1 MNPFLTKFTNAFLS
15 PETRFLVWHYQRY
28 CLECQHQG
36 KIAHYE
42 LKTLG
47 NTVRYVKTF
56 RAEELELEMN
66 EELELKISVSFCVLI
81 T

>member
-15 PETRFLVWHYQRY
+15 SETRFLVWNYQRY

-56 RAEELELEMN
+56 RVEELELEMN
-66 EELELKISVSFCVLI
+66 GELELKISVSFCVLI

>member
-1 MNPFLTKFTNAFLS
+1 MSMIFSKNPTNALGKIPSTILVKVDESFLTKFTNAFLS
-15 PETRFLVWHYQRY
+15 SETRFLVWNYQRY

-47 NTVRYVKTF
+47 NTVRYCAKP
-56 RAEELELEMN
+56 
-66 EELELKISVSFCVLI
+66 
-81 T
+81 